1 MFTLSQLQEIIS
13 KRINLLNYNKEPK
26 GLYAPIE
33 YTLDSGGKRI
43 RPALVL
49 AACNLFSE
57 DVEKAIPAALAFEV
71 FHNFTLLHDDIMDN
85 SPIRRN
91 KPTVHNKWN
100 SNTAILSGDAMMIEA
115 YKLLSDLPAELLKKI
130 LKLFNKTALQVCEG
144 QQYDMEFEIKEI
156 VSEEDYLQMIKL
168 KTSVLI
174 AGALKAGAITG
185 GANEKDAELLYK
197 FGLNLGLAFQIQDD
211 FLDTYGDTSVFGKK
225 TGNDIITG
233 KKTFLLINA
242 LQKADNR
249 TSEKI
254 KYLLKNNNISD
265 KEKIKAVVKIYD
277 ILEIKKIT
285 ENKIKHYHQ
294 KALSFLDEVS
304 CEKKK
309 KTEILN
315 FASQLMKRK
324 K

>member
-13 KRINLLNYNKEPK
+13 EKINSLNFNKEPK
-26 GLYAPIE
+26 GLYEPIR

-57 DVEKAIPAALAFEV
+57 NIEDAFPVALAFEI

-85 SPIRRN
+85 STIRRN
-91 KPTVHNKWN
+91 KETVHKKWN

-130 LKLFNKTALQVCEG
+130 LKLFNQTALEVCEG
-144 QQYDMEFEIKEI
+144 QQYDMEFENREN
-156 VSEEDYLQMIKL
+156 VSEAEYLAMIKL

-174 AGALKAGAITG
+174 AAALKAGALCG
-185 GANEKDAELLYK
+185 GASDTDADLLYE
-197 FGLNLGLAFQIQDD
+197 FGLNIGLAFQIQDD
-211 FLDTYGDTSVFGKK
+211 LLDTYGDTSVFGKK

-233 KKTFLLINA
+233 KKTFLLIKA
-242 LQKADNR
+242 SEKADNDLSNKLSR
-249 TSEKI
+249 LISEKNI
-254 KYLLKNNNISD
+254 KEP
-265 KEKIKAVVKIYD
+265 EKIELVTQIYNK
-277 ILEIKKIT
+277 LNIKDLT
-285 ENKIKHYHQ
+285 ELTIKDFYQKGINFLNTLTVENNKKDV
-294 KALSFLDEVS
+294 LSA
-304 CEKKK
+304 
-309 KTEILN
+309 
-315 FASQLMKRK
+315 FADLIMNRK

>member
-13 KRINLLNYNKEPK
+13 EKINSLNFNKEPK
-26 GLYAPIE
+26 GLYEPIR

-57 DVEKAIPAALAFEV
+57 NIEDAFPVALAFEI

-85 SPIRRN
+85 STIRRN
-91 KPTVHNKWN
+91 KKTVHKKWN

-130 LKLFNKTALQVCEG
+130 LKLFNQTALEVCEG
-144 QQYDMEFEIKEI
+144 QQYDMEFENREN
-156 VSEEDYLQMIKL
+156 VSEAEYLAMIKL

-174 AGALKAGAITG
+174 AAALKAGALCG
-185 GANEKDAELLYK
+185 GASETDADLLYE
-197 FGLNLGLAFQIQDD
+197 FGLNIGLAFQIQDD
-211 FLDTYGDTSVFGKK
+211 LLDTYGEPSVFGKK

-233 KKTFLLINA
+233 KKTFLLIKA
-242 LQKADNR
+242 SEKADNDLSNKLSR
-249 TSEKI
+249 LISEKNI
-254 KYLLKNNNISD
+254 KEP
-265 KEKIKAVVKIYD
+265 EKIELVTQIYNKLN
-277 ILEIKKIT
+277 IRSLTELTIKDF
-285 ENKIKHYHQ
+285 YQ
-294 KALSFLDEVS
+294 KAINFLNALTVENNKKDVLSA
-304 CEKKK
+304 
-309 KTEILN
+309 
-315 FASQLMKRK
+315 FADLIMNRK